1 MDRTIVGLHLNS
13 SKFYLPECFI
23 MFHPYIISENERLIF
38 TLIYSFLIPLII
50 GANILS
56 ISGIIKTK
64 RNKFTKS
71 QILFII
77 LCLSDLS
84 FGIIQLP
91 YQIYLLRRYEQITC
105 YQTTVQAFWFV
116 FPIYI
121 SGTTLL
127 LISIERYMNVVKK
140 KHYKKIIYNT
150 TLMVAI
156 TLEVSIAT
164 FWSLYFAFICK
175 KQNLRKLA
183 NFLISS
189 SSNEGIF
196 LAIALSLNV
205 ALLRNV
211 RSKLRNKTVSQK
223 TDSKLTT
230 TIRIIA
236 VAVIISYLPSI
247 ICFNIAAYTY
257 LYSKNPT
264 SYQKVTVSV
273 ICSLVPVQVNSVV
286 NALIY
291 ISRNREMKNHFKTLT
306 RSKAR
311 VVRQY
316 NINSYPRDTYL

>member
-1 MDRTIVGLHLNS
+1 MNGTIVDLHLKNLQ
-13 SKFYLPECFI
+13 FYLPECFI
-23 MFHPYIISENERLIF
+23 VFQLDVISENERLIF
-38 TLIYSFLIPLII
+38 TLIYSVLILLII

-56 ISGIIKTK
+56 ISGIIKMK
-64 RNKFTKS
+64 RNKFTTS

-77 LCLSDLS
+77 LCISDLS

-91 YQIYLLRRYEQITC
+91 YQIYLLRRYEKITC
-105 YQTTVQAFWFV
+105 YQTIIQAFWVV

-127 LISIERYMNVVKK
+127 LISIERYMNVVNKK
-140 KHYKKIIYNT
+140 YYKKIISNT
-150 TLMVAI
+150 TLAMAI
-156 TLEVSIAT
+156 ILEVLIST
-164 FWSLYFAFICK
+164 FWSLYFAFVHK

-196 LAIALSLNV
+196 LAAALLLNIALV
-205 ALLRNV
+205 RNV
-211 RSKLRNKTVSQK
+211 RSKLRNTTVCQK

-236 VAVIISYLPSI
+236 TAVIISYLPSI
-247 ICFNIAAYTY
+247 ICFNVAAYTY
-257 LYSKNPT
+257 LYSKNSI
-264 SYQKVTVSV
+264 SYQKVTVA
-273 ICSLVPVQVNSVV
+273 IIWSLVPAQVKAVM

-291 ISRNREMKNHFKTLT
+291 ISRNREMKKHFKMLT

-316 NINSYPRDTYL
+316 NINS

>member
-1 MDRTIVGLHLNS
+1 MNGTIVDLHLKNLQ
-13 SKFYLPECFI
+13 FYLPECFI
-23 MFHPYIISENERLIF
+23 VFQPYVISENERLIF
-38 TLIYSFLIPLII
+38 TIIYSVLIPLII

-56 ISGIIKTK
+56 ISGIIKMK
-64 RNKFTKS
+64 RNKFTTS

-77 LCLSDLS
+77 LCISDLS

-91 YQIYLLRRYEQITC
+91 YQIYLLRRYEKITC
-105 YQTTVQAFWFV
+105 YQTIIQAFWVV

-127 LISIERYMNVVKK
+127 LISIERYMNVVNKK
-140 KHYKKIIYNT
+140 YYKKIISNT
-150 TLMVAI
+150 TLAMAI
-156 TLEVSIAT
+156 ILEVLIAT
-164 FWSLYFAFICK
+164 FWSLYFAFVRK

-196 LAIALSLNV
+196 LAV
-205 ALLRNV
+205 ALLLNIALVRNV
-211 RSKLRNKTVSQK
+211 RSKLRNTTASQK

-236 VAVIISYLPSI
+236 AAVIISYLPSI
-247 ICFNIAAYTY
+247 ICFNVAAYTY
-257 LYSKNPT
+257 LYSKNSI
-264 SYQKVTVSV
+264 SYQKVTVA
-273 ICSLVPVQVNSVV
+273 IIWSLVPAQANAVM

-291 ISRNREMKNHFKTLT
+291 ISRNREMKKHFKILT

-316 NINSYPRDTYL
+316 NINS